1 MKSAHTKIFAF
12 TALVGLLILS
22 AASAAKLQDAAGQG
36 TSPDMKD
43 ALTVEGRLEKAMAV
57 GAETSGWMIELDMQ
71 KTIEGKVYQSIE
83 VSYAK
88 PKKLEKLAGQ
98 HVKAHGKLT
107 HVHGVETGDRLVL
120 EITDIHSSVGK

>member
-1 MKSAHTKIFAF
+1 MKRRSLLALLAPLLSFIFFLAP
-12 TALVGLLILS
+12 
-22 AASAAKLQDAAGQG
+22 AARAQDAAGQG
-36 TSPDMKD
+36 TSPDMRD
-43 ALTVEGRLEKAMAV
+43 TFTVEGRLEKAMAV